1 MLEKI
6 KEQITKYYNLQE
18 SKWIFMSCFDNN
30 NNLVVSNW
38 VLYTDKPLDKV
49 IEMIYHGLIEKK
61 TNINKIICDIITKI
75 EQKNTIDE
83 INNINI
89 SIQGICIQT
98 IDNSKSWV
106 LLPWTIWIHNIQEA
120 FNNIKKKNNIDGN
133 INIYSFDIQR
143 IEIV

>member
-6 KEQITKYYNLQE
+6 KEQITKYCSLQE

-49 IEMIYHGLIEKK
+49 IEMIYHGLIEKNN
-61 TNINKIICDIITKI
+61 NINKIVCDVVTRV
-75 EQKNTIDE
+75 EQKHTIDE
-83 INNINI
+83 INSINI
-89 SIQGICIQT
+89 AIQGICIQT

-106 LLPWTIWIHNIQEA
+106 LLPWTVWVINIQEA
-120 FNNIKKKNNIDGN
+120 FNTIKKKNNIDGN
-133 INIYSFDIQR
+133 INIYSFNTQR
-143 IEIV
+143 LEII